1 MADDREIEE
10 AFERG
15 RLVGQREGLAF
26 TEVPPVAPWSHGAK
40 FRFKTSWFESFVA
53 YERDVLD
60 DLRRVQHGRWVERG
74 TDYEADLEQLQEKLE
89 VELSAVR
96 SAVDREL
103 EEGRGRPCVVEAMRV
118 PPQRPLSV
126 CEFESL
132 DAFVDQDRR
141 RAVFDWPRR
150 RDAAGADYGYRW
162 RLENPFK
169 RWETTQWRVSWL
181 CEDDD
186 STKEVYAV
194 EFFPAEIGGARLFG
208 RVWLLGKLQDWQAA
222 KRALGDLQRHAQ
234 NERNSLI
241 VAAKAI
247 GAAGQEE
254 EASR

>member
-1 MADDREIEE
+1 MADDRDIEE

-15 RLVGQREGLAF
+15 RLVGQREGFAF
-26 TEVPPVAPWSHGAK
+26 NGVPPVAPWSHGAK
-40 FRFKTSWFESFVA
+40 FRFKTSWFDSFVA

-60 DLRRVQHGRWVERG
+60 DLRRAQHGRWVERE
-74 TDYEADLEQLQEKLE
+74 TDYEANLTQLQERLK

-103 EEGRGRPCVVEAMRV
+103 EEGRGRPCVVEAMRAL
-118 PPQRPLSV
+118 PQRPLSV
-126 CEFESL
+126 CEYESL

-141 RAVFDWPRR
+141 RAVFDWPSR

-186 STKEVYAV
+186 STKEVYAI
-194 EFFPAEIGGARLFG
+194 EFLPEEAGGSGLFR
-208 RVWLLGKLQDWQAA
+208 RVWLLGKLQHWGAA
-222 KRALGDLQRHAQ
+222 EQVLGDLQRYAQ

-241 VAAKAI
+241 VAAKAV
-247 GAAGQEE
+247 GAAGREA